1 MWDALLGCI
10 CQNWQIEIVDVT
22 LEAALWVKFQHQK
35 SGHVFFG
42 AVCYVPPVGSSREV
56 DVAEHLLFLEEQTQ
70 KFQARNR
77 WFSVVTLMLG
87 VVG

>member
-1 MWDALLGCI
+1 MC
-10 CQNWQIEIVDVT
+10 
-22 LEAALWVKFQHQK
+22 
-35 SGHVFFG
+35 FFFV